1 MHHGCWWPG
10 SSQCHVISTNGRL
23 SAAMALKGNES
34 LASMKKIL
42 NVPCHLAISILRN
55 DRKCK
60 HNFFPEINSVWHFDE
75 KISVAHIFSCDFE
88 GFVIN
93 ARVKCL
99 LIFFQGYADHVCLLA
114 TMVSCL
120 VAHSYI
126 HYRTLSHLRKKNVN
140 IIFLLFVSITRNTW
154 CYVMSFFFCV
164 L

>member
-1 MHHGCWWPG
+1 MAADGLAPP
-10 SSQCHVISTNGRL
+10 SARL
-23 SAAMALKGNES
+23 SVPMAGYQQLWHWKEMS
-34 LASMKKIL
+34 PWLPWRKFWMSRAIL
-42 NVPCHLAISILRN
+42 LLAISILRN

-60 HNFFPEINSVWHFDE
+60 HNFFPEINSVWHFEE

-93 ARVKCL
+93 ARVKFL